1 MAMTITVPGSV
12 AERARA
18 RLVKA
23 QQVIDSFSELYDLM
37 ALLFNRAP
45 PARDDEALA
54 IGRAWLRASA

>member
-1 MAMTITVPGSV
+1 MTMIITVPSSV

-23 QQVIDSFSELYDLM
+23 QRVIGSLSDLHDLV
-37 ALLFNRAP
+37 ASLFNRAP
-45 PARDDEALA
+45 PARGDEALA